1 MTMTHMKSS
10 LIISSLL
17 FVAVLTGCEGNID
30 AGKGSADG
38 IRIEIATPSVF
49 GYGSPGT
56 KADGDTRNLSD
67 FAPGLQPR
75 GLEEGST
82 LWLTYSAQTAGAET
96 PDDPSDDVYS
106 APELKAYTV
115 RGNSGYTSM
124 YACSFKEITD
134 ESGTEMWAID
144 DTDVSAAP
152 LYLKNGNY
160 RFRMI
165 SPAMPIYKDSHVAFV
180 DNGFAFCSSD
190 ERYEETS
197 SSTITVEVD
206 DASEVQYIYLK
217 PMIQQTARLRFHLK
231 KGDNV
236 NSLSMMSDG
245 IEISGLQNPVIH
257 DGITGLEYNWSST
270 DPSDTLVMLRGS
282 KKEVL
287 HIHRNLFHDNPDGSI
302 SGETYILPTNA
313 ESTDIVM
320 LLNMAVNGVPTQYM
334 TVLNGMIIKHAHSY
348 NLTLTVSMRNNM
360 VVVNWQNTAWT
371 TDIEL

>member
-1 MTMTHMKSS
+1 
-10 LIISSLL
+10 
-17 FVAVLTGCEGNID
+17 
-30 AGKGSADG
+30 
-38 IRIEIATPSVF
+38 
-49 GYGSPGT
+49 
-56 KADGDTRNLSD
+56 
-67 FAPGLQPR
+67 
-75 GLEEGST
+75 
-82 LWLTYSAQTAGAET
+82 
-96 PDDPSDDVYS
+96 
-106 APELKAYTV
+106 
-115 RGNSGYTSM
+115 
-124 YACSFKEITD
+124 
-134 ESGTEMWAID
+134 
-144 DTDVSAAP
+144 
-152 LYLKNGNY
+152 
-160 RFRMI
+160 
-165 SPAMPIYKDSHVAFV
+165 
-180 DNGFAFCSSD
+180 
-190 ERYEETS
+190 
-197 SSTITVEVD
+197 
-206 DASEVQYIYLK
+206 
-217 PMIQQTARLRFHLK
+217 MIQQTARLRFHLK

-287 HIHRNLFHDNPDGSI
+287 HIHSNLFHDNPDGSI